1 MLASTVPK
9 CLFKSHLE
17 SAWMSWCL
25 HCDLQSL
32 LLGCSRS
39 SEVKKKAAGVSAHRT
54 KEATVAILRQ
64 RGRSEEEA
72 VLVRTGGHQ
81 ARSREKCHR
90 QLSWARFHTERTG
103 NHCLFFTAIG
113 EGLQWT
119 FLLEIEPGFVLANMS
134 ILRKWIT
141 EMTLEGSWNR
151 KIL

>member
-90 QLSWARFHTERTG
+90 QSSWARFHTERTG
-103 NHCLFFTAIG
+103 NHCLFFTARWRTSMDISPRDRARFCSSKY
-113 EGLQWT
+113 EYIKEVNNWDD
-119 FLLEIEPGFVLANMS
+119 FRRLLE
-134 ILRKWIT
+134 
-141 EMTLEGSWNR
+141 
-151 KIL
+151 

>member
-72 VLVRTGGHQ
+72 VLVRMGGHQ

-103 NHCLFFTAIG
+103 NHCQFFTARWRTSMDISPRDRARFCSSKY
-113 EGLQWT
+113 EYIKEVNNWDD
-119 FLLEIEPGFVLANMS
+119 FRRLLE
-134 ILRKWIT
+134 
-141 EMTLEGSWNR
+141 
-151 KIL
+151 